1 MFVASIP
8 QHLNTSTNK
17 QQTIMKKSIFTL
29 FSLAFLGLSN
39 TYAQVGIGTQ
49 NPHASAAFE
58 IESTTQGLLPPR
70 MTTSERDAIANPAN
84 GLTIFNTEQN
94 CLNIWVGYWRN
105 LCAFDN
111 TANTAS
117 ISHDSFDYEDVFNPA
132 TGLTW
137 LDRNLGATQ
146 VATASDDAD
155 SYGHLFQ
162 WGRAADGH
170 QLRSL
175 NCSTSD
181 CFNAQNNNTNL
192 PPTAAD
198 VTDPTWNGKFI
209 YNTASPRDWHQDN
222 PDDDLW
228 QGVNGVNNPCPSGY
242 RLPTEA
248 EWDAERLSWSPN
260 NNSAGAFAS
269 PLKLPAAGY
278 RNRTNGSL
286 VNVGSFGDYWS
297 STVSGSYARYLVFNS
312 SNAGMDTGNRAFG
325 FSVRCLK
332 D

>member
-1 MFVASIP
+1 M
-8 QHLNTSTNK
+8 K
-17 QQTIMKKSIFTL
+17 QKILATITL
-29 FSLAFLGLSN
+29 VFLGLNHS
-39 TYAQVGIGTQ
+39 YAQVGIGTTT
-49 NPHASAAFE
+49 PDASAAFE

-70 MTTSERDAIANPAN
+70 MTTVQRDAISNPAQ
-84 GLTIFNTEQN
+84 GLTIYNTDAN
-94 CLNIWVGYWRN
+94 CMETYNGVRWMS
-105 LCAFDN
+105 CN
-111 TANTAS
+111 TIGPT
-117 ISHDSFDYEDVFNPA
+117 DVYSPA
-132 TGLTW
+132 TGQVW
-137 LDRNLGATQ
+137 MDRNLGASR
-146 VATASDDAD
+146 VATSSTDAQAFGD
-155 SYGHLFQ
+155 LYQ

-192 PPTAAD
+192 PATAAD

-242 RLPTEA
+242 RLPTDT
-248 EWDAERLSWSPN
+248 EWNDERLSWVQAPISSSN
-260 NNSAGAFAS
+260 DADGAFDS

-278 RNRTNGSL
+278 RDRSDGSL
-286 VNVGSFGDYWS
+286 FSVGSFGSYWS
-297 STVSGSYARYLVFNS
+297 STVSGTLAWYLFFNS
-312 SNAGMDTGNRAFG
+312 SSASMFATNRAFG